1 MPDLSLTIQPPA
13 ELAVTV
19 VPPQPVST
27 ALSVGQGPAG
37 PQGPQGLPGGQVQL
51 VAAST
56 INGHRAIAAN
66 ADGQAIHADALTRA
80 HALAIVGITEQA
92 ANVGESLQVRSTGS
106 ITHAGWSWT
115 AGPVLLGAAGN
126 LVQSL
131 PVGALFALPIGWGD
145 GDTLTLN
152 IQPPIYLGA

>member
-56 INGHRAIAAN
+56 LNGHRAIAAN
-66 ADGQAIHADALTRA
+66 AAGQAVHADALTRA
-80 HALAIVGITEQA
+80 HALAIVGVSEQSA
-92 ANVGESLQVRSTGS
+92 LAGETMQVRTTGS

-115 AGPVLLGAAGN
+115 PGPVLLGSAGN
-126 LVQSL
+126 LVQTL
-131 PVGALFALPIGWGD
+131 PAFALFALPIGWGD